1 MLGKKRKNNYKGIGM
16 EITTEMIKM
25 LREATKAGVLDCR
38 KALEAS
44 NGDYKKAVD
53 FLREKG
59 LATAAKR
66 ADRQASNGIVE
77 LYSHGDGRVGV
88 MVEVNCE
95 TDFVARAEQFR
106 KFAHE
111 LALQVAAAAPQYI
124 KEEDI
129 PEDVLDH
136 EVGIAKARALKEGKP
151 EAILEKIAQGRVEKF
166 KDEAV
171 LMRQAY
177 IRDDKVTVGKLLL
190 EQVAALGENIVIRR
204 FARWELGEISE

>member
-1 MLGKKRKNNYKGIGM
+1 M
-16 EITTEMIKM
+16 EITTQMIKE

-38 KALEAS
+38 KALES
-44 NGDYKKAVD
+44 SHGDYQKAVD

-59 LATAAKR
+59 MATAAKR
-66 ADRQASNGIVE
+66 ADREASNGIVE
-77 LYSHGDGRVGV
+77 LYSHGNGRVGV

-111 LALQVAAAAPQYI
+111 VALQVAAAAPKYV

-129 PEDVLDH
+129 PADVLEH
-136 EVGIAKARALKEGKP
+136 EVGIAKARALEEGKP
-151 EAILEKIAQGRVEKF
+151 EVMLAKIVQGRVEKY
-166 KDEAV
+166 KDEVV

-177 IRDDKVTVGKLLL
+177 IRDDKVAMGKLLL
-190 EQVAALGENIVIRR
+190 EQIAALGENIVIRR
-204 FARWELGEISE
+204 FARWELGEVSE